1 MRPSPRRY
9 GVPLGYVPAYALVF
23 ATALTGCAG
32 GRGGADARPTAPA
45 ASRPAPRTTAP
56 EDLCARLVTH
66 WARVVLD
73 GGAQADLD
81 YQAMGLSGG
90 QNDILRGVV
99 DAARAAE
106 KAHGP
111 AAAGRLVAARAERR
125 CADRYRD
132 GGPTG
137 GPWQ

>member
-9 GVPLGYVPAYALVF
+9 GVPLGPALPYTLTLAAV
-23 ATALTGCAG
+23 LTGCADD
-32 GRGGADARPTAPA
+32 RGDADGRPTAPA
-45 ASRPAPRTTAP
+45 ASRPAPRTTAAG
-56 EDLCARLVTH
+56 DLCARLVTH

-73 GGAQADLD
+73 GGAQAGLD

-90 QNDILRGVV
+90 QYDILRAVV
-99 DAARAAE
+99 DAARAEE

-111 AAAGRLVAARAERR
+111 AAAGRLIVQQADRR
-125 CADRYRD
+125 CADRHRD

>member
-1 MRPSPRRY
+1 M
-9 GVPLGYVPAYALVF
+9 PLGSVPAYALVLATAL
-23 ATALTGCAG
+23 ATALTGCAED
-32 GRGGADARPTAPA
+32 RGGADARPTTPA
-45 ASRPAPRTTAP
+45 ASRPAPRTTPP

-73 GGAQADLD
+73 GGAQAGLD

-90 QNDILRGVV
+90 QYDILRAVT
-99 DAARAAE
+99 DAARTEE
-106 KAHGP
+106 KARGP
-111 AAAGRLVAARAERR
+111 AAAGRLIAAQADRR

-132 GGPTG
+132 GGPAG